1 MKKIVRE
8 ENNNESE
15 LWFNWLTR
23 KLNSYEAFKDF
34 ALGQDP
40 EDVAEKFI
48 EVNNSGISDIF
59 DKFDE
64 EDKDTL
70 DQFQKLSE
78 CEWHVFRILKK
89 QLEFRNNVTFVDF
102 KKSKK
107 VKNYHKSK

>member
-1 MKKIVRE
+1 MKKLDRK

-15 LWFNWLTR
+15 LWFNWLNR

-34 ALGQDP
+34 DSGHNP
-40 EDVAEKFI
+40 EEVAEKFI
-48 EVNNSGISDIF
+48 EVNSLSISDIF

-70 DQFQKLSE
+70 DQFQKLTE

-89 QLEFRNNVTFVDF
+89 QLDFRSKVTFVDF
-102 KKSKK
+102 EKSKK
-107 VKNYHKSK
+107 VKK

>member
-1 MKKIVRE
+1 MFMKKIVRK
-8 ENNNESE
+8 ENNNQSE

-48 EVNNSGISDIF
+48 EVNSLGISDIF
-59 DKFDE
+59 DKFDD

-70 DQFQKLSE
+70 DQFQKLTE

-89 QLEFRNNVTFVDF
+89 QLEFRNKVTFVDF
-102 KKSKK
+102 KKNKK
-107 VKNYHKSK
+107 

>member
-34 ALGQDP
+34 ASGQNP
-40 EDVAEKFI
+40 EDVAKNFI
-48 EVNNSGISDIF
+48 KVNSLGISDIF

-64 EDKDTL
+64 EDKETFN
-70 DQFQKLSE
+70 QFQKLTE

-89 QLEFRNNVTFVDF
+89 QLECRSNVTYIDF

-107 VKNYHKSK
+107 LNK

>member
-1 MKKIVRE
+1 MKKKAGE
-8 ENNNESE
+8 KNNRESE

-23 KLNSYEAFKDF
+23 KFNSYEAFKDF
-34 ALGQDP
+34 ASGQNP
-40 EDVAEKFI
+40 KDVAEKFI
-48 EVNNSGISDIF
+48 EVNNLAISDIF

-70 DQFQKLSE
+70 DQFQKLIE

-89 QLEFRNNVTFVDF
+89 QLDFRKKVTFVDF

-107 VKNYHKSK
+107 VKK